1 MRLRRIS
8 TILSLMLIAVLGGI
22 LPEASARA
30 INYSF
35 NHIDSNE
42 GLSSSCVKTIYQDSY
57 GFMWFGTKNGLNR
70 YDGRALVRYNCYDY
84 DKQRG
89 NNNIGALYET
99 PDGRMWVGTDR
110 GVYIY
115 DRDLDKFDYL
125 DAKSPDGVSP
135 DDWVQDIV
143 GDNQGNVW
151 VLIPNQGVFRFN
163 DGSGSS
169 VSYYSDGGMNYYRVT
184 EKGNNKSFIPVGIY
198 ATREG
203 GIYAATIQLGLYKY
217 DRNADS
223 FVRVGNNGKG
233 YPELNGKTL
242 QIVRQGN
249 DGNLILCTQYG
260 ELFHYNLNSGD
271 VTVLPFSG
279 TGKVFARAMMCVDDE
294 IWLGTQTGLYIINM
308 VSGNEVLLTEVSDN
322 PCSLSNNTIYY
333 LYSDHDGNAWVGTM
347 FGGVNYFQ
355 RQGFRFDRF
364 THTGSPAS
372 LTSNRIRG
380 MAKDK
385 DGMIYVGTEES
396 GFSIFDPVTG
406 RFTRHDNG
414 LIVLTARSFGDNV
427 YVGYTRNGA
436 DVLSGGKIVG
446 NKYNH
451 LIDDSNSVN
460 SVYSFLIDNNGN
472 HWIGSDWGLFRTK
485 ADSGDLVQ
493 IEEIGQSWIF
503 DLFQDSRGTI
513 WIASMGNG
521 VWKYNPSTGR
531 YKHYPYDELYSN
543 GLRSNSVSSIMEDSK
558 GQIWISTDRGG
569 LSRYDVGTDK
579 FETFS
584 TEEGLPDNVVYDVL
598 EDRNGYLWFGTNS
611 GLVKFDPETHVS
623 MVFTT
628 RDGLLGNQF
637 NYHSAVAGD
646 DGYFYFGS
654 MNGLIAF
661 NPDIEQASDTIA
673 PVYFTSL
680 RLADHEVV
688 PGDEN
693 SPLDRS
699 IMFTDCV
706 ELPHDFPGMTVGVSS
721 PTFSR
726 RGSVRYFYRLS
737 PGDSTWLPLKDN
749 QLAFANLSPGDYT
762 LEVMATNGRVNYVKK
777 LKINILA
784 PWYGTW
790 TALCVYLLLLIAAI
804 VGWWF
809 WYRRYKERQLKEKE
823 QLYKVNKEKELYENK
838 VSFFT
843 ELAHEIRTPL
853 SLIDA
858 PLQAIED
865 LEVDDA
871 RVMRYVK
878 VMKQNTERLLN
889 LTGQL
894 LDFQKIGADKFDLK
908 FEKVDITSVV
918 NETLERFEPAM
929 ALKGKKVTKSIP
941 TRTIYAIVDREAVI
955 KILSNMFNNALKY
968 SDTSIDMSLSADD
981 ANFVVRVTSDGGKI
995 SAENSLRIFEPFFQ
1009 VDNKADNNGVG
1020 IGLPLCR
1027 TLAHLQHGS
1036 IEVED
1041 TAEETNTFALTLPL
1055 RQDDVEIVAPDAVK
1069 SDMDEYIMKEDE
1081 VKPRVDAAEQSY
1093 SILLV
1098 EDNEQMRDFLYDQL
1112 SRNFVVET
1120 AENGVDALDKIKEHN
1135 FDLIVTDVMMPKMDG
1150 YELCTAIKEDIN
1162 RSHLP
1167 VVFLTAKNDLDSKLK
1182 ALKCGG
1188 EAYIE
1193 KPFSIKYFHQQ
1204 ILSLLENRRHERKAF
1219 LKQPFFSIDNMKLT
1233 SADKEFMDKVIAN
1246 ISANIS
1252 DENFSVESMADVFC
1266 MSRSSLLRKIKT
1278 LFNQSPIELI
1288 RTIKLKKAA
1297 ELIQEGKFRIGDVCY
1312 MVGINS
1318 ASYFSKLFFKQFGLS
1333 PKDFEK
1339 QCKAKSQNL
1348 VSSENSDNQLITPP
1362 NKPTAQ

>member
-8 TILSLMLIAVLGGI
+8 TILSLILIAVLRGTV
-22 LPEASARA
+22 PEASARA

-42 GLSSSCVKTIYQDSY
+42 GLSSSCVKAIYQDSY

-70 YDGRALVRYNCYDY
+70 YDGNILKRYNCYDFNL
-84 DKQRG
+84 QRG

-99 PDGRMWVGTDR
+99 PDHKLLVGTDR

-115 DRDLDKFDYL
+115 DFEQDRFDYL
-125 DAKSPDGVSP
+125 DAKSADGTSP
-135 DDWVQDIV
+135 DDWVQDITS
-143 GDNQGNVW
+143 DRDGNVW
-151 VLIPNQGVFRFN
+151 ILIPNQGMFRYKDGEMKHYTVTGKVN
-163 DGSGSS
+163 DK
-169 VSYYSDGGMNYYRVT
+169 NYT
-184 EKGNNKSFIPVGIY
+184 AVGLCSTRAGEIY
-198 ATREG
+198 AVTVH
-203 GIYAATIQLGLYKY
+203 YGLYRY
-217 DRNADS
+217 DSKVDD
-223 FVRVGNNGKG
+223 FVKVGNNGAG
-233 YPELNGKTL
+233 FREFDNLVL
-242 QIVRQGN
+242 QIVREGV
-249 DGNLILCTQYG
+249 DGNLILCTQEG
-260 ELFHYNLNSGD
+260 LLFHYDISTCTL
-271 VTVLPFSG
+271 TKLPFTQSG
-279 TGKVFARAMMCVDDE
+279 KIFARAMMCVDNE
-294 IWLGTQTGLYIINM
+294 IWLGTQNGLYIINR
-308 VSGNEVLLTEVSDN
+308 VSGHEEFITEAIDN
-322 PCSLSNNTIYY
+322 PCSLSNSTVYY
-333 LYSDHDGNAWVGTM
+333 LYCDREGNAWVGTM
-347 FGGVNYFQ
+347 FGGVNFFQ
-355 RQGFRFDRF
+355 RHGFRFDRY
-364 THTGSPAS
+364 THTGAPKS
-372 LTSNRIRG
+372 LTSNRLRG
-380 MAKDK
+380 MTKDN
-385 DGMIYVGTEES
+385 DGRIYLGTEES
-396 GFSIFDPVTG
+396 GFNVLDPSTG
-406 RFTRHDNG
+406 EVVRYDNG
-414 LIVLTARSFGDNV
+414 QVSLTAKTYGDNV
-427 YVGYTRNGA
+427 YIGYSRYGTDIIR
-436 DVLSGGKIVG
+436 DGKVVANECANI
-446 NKYNH
+446 
-451 LIDDSNSVN
+451 ISESASAN
-460 SVYSFLIDNNGN
+460 SVYSFLIDNYGTR
-472 HWIGSDWGLFRTK
+472 WVGSDWGLFK
-485 ADSGDLVQ
+485 AVSGSNEYVPID
-493 IEEIGQSWIF
+493 EIGQSWIF
-503 DLFQDSRGTI
+503 DLFQDSRGLI

-521 VWKYNPSTGR
+521 VWKYNPSTGKF
-531 YKHYPYDELYSN
+531 KHYPYDEQYSN

-558 GQIWISTDRGG
+558 GNIWISTDRGG
-569 LSRYDVGTDK
+569 LSRYDAGADR

-584 TEEGLPDNVVYDVL
+584 IEEGLPDNVVYDVL
-598 EDRNGYLWFGTNS
+598 EDKNGMLWFGTNS
-611 GLVKFDPETHVS
+611 GLVKFDPQNKS
-623 MVFTT
+623 SLVFTT
-628 RDGLLGNQF
+628 RDGLLSNQF

-661 NPDIEQASDTIA
+661 NPEIEQASDTIA

-680 RLADHEVV
+680 RLADHEVM
-688 PGDEN
+688 PGVEN

-721 PTFSR
+721 PTFSCS
-726 RGSVRYFYRLS
+726 GSVRYFYRLS
-737 PGDSTWLPLKDN
+737 SGDSTWLPLKDN
-749 QLAFANLSPGDYT
+749 QLSFANLSPGDYT

-790 TALCVYLLLLIAAI
+790 TAMCVYLLLLIAAI

-858 PLQAIED
+858 PLQAIDD
-865 LEVDDA
+865 LDVEDA
-871 RVMRYVK
+871 RVLRYVK
-878 VMKQNTERLLN
+878 VMKQNTARLLN

-929 ALKGKKVTKSIP
+929 ALKGKEVTKTIP
-941 TRTIYAIVDREAVI
+941 ARTIYAVVDREAVI

-968 SDTSIDMSLSADD
+968 SDSRIDMSLSADD
-981 ANFVVRVTSDGGKI
+981 TNFVVRVTSDGGKI

-1055 RQDDVEIVAPDAVK
+1055 RQDGVEIAAPDAVQ
-1069 SDMDEYIMKEDE
+1069 SDIDEYIMKEDE

-1348 VSSENSDNQLITPP
+1348 VSSESSDNQFVTSP
-1362 NKPTAQ
+1362 NKPAAQ